1 MQPPLGQTAPFAS
14 RRERIVGQ
22 TAASFCWSEGAPRL
36 ERAACES
43 VGSIAPVDLKVPD
56 WLVEALRREGP
67 RVGEPDSLSAA
78 EVVHP
83 G

>member
-1 MQPPLGQTAPFAS
+1 MIAVCDAYEAMIS
-14 RRERIVGQ
+14 ER
-22 TAASFCWSEGAPRL
+22 PY
-36 ERAACES
+36 S
-43 VGSIAPVDLKVPD
+43 VATVAPVDLEVPD
-56 WLVEALRREGP
+56 RLVEALRGEGP